1 VVLAWTSEGFS
12 GTPAVTMLLRGVDR
26 GGGRFVVLLVGAL
39 SVTSSCSLPP
49 LSGWH
54 PPARAGGHYAE
65 TGTASWYGPGFVG
78 NHTSSGEVYN
88 LGQMTAAHQTL
99 PLGTRVMVTNLEN
112 GRSVEVR
119 VNDRGPFAKSRI
131 IDLSRAA
138 AREIGLIAPG
148 TAPVRLESIDDEGP
162 PGVVA
167 YAVQAGAFQDGDK
180 ATALRADLAR
190 RFADVYLSPLDTSD
204 THYYR
209 VRVGPF
215 DRRDDALVR
224 ARALAGS
231 GFPAMVVEEVR
242 R

>member
-1 VVLAWTSEGFS
+1 
-12 GTPAVTMLLRGVDR
+12 MLRRGVDR
-26 GGGRFVVLLVGAL
+26 GGGRSAILFVGVL
-39 SVTSSCSLPP
+39 SVTSGCSLPP
-49 LSGWH
+49 LSAWH
-54 PPARAGGHYAE
+54 PPSRSSGHYAE
-65 TGTASWYGPGFVG
+65 TGTASWYGPGFIG
-78 NHTSSGEVYN
+78 NRTSSGEVYDV
-88 LGQMTAAHQTL
+88 GQMTAAHQTL

-148 TAPVRLESIDDEGP
+148 TARVSLESIDDEGP

-167 YAVQAGAFQDGDK
+167 FAVQAGAFQDGDK
-180 ATALRADLAR
+180 ATALRADLAH
-190 RFADVYLSPLDTSD
+190 RFVDVYLSQLDTSD
-204 THYYR
+204 ARYYR

-215 DRRDDALVR
+215 ERRDDAVVR

-231 GFPAMVVEEVR
+231 GFRAMVVEEVR

>member
-1 VVLAWTSEGFS
+1 V
-12 GTPAVTMLLRGVDR
+12 
-26 GGGRFVVLLVGAL
+26 GGRSAILFVGVL
-39 SVTSSCSLPP
+39 SVTSGCSLPP
-49 LSGWH
+49 LSAWH
-54 PPARAGGHYAE
+54 PPSRSGGHYAE
-65 TGTASWYGPGFVG
+65 TGTASWYGPGFIG
-78 NHTSSGEVYN
+78 NRTSSGEVYDV
-88 LGQMTAAHQTL
+88 GQMTAAHQSL

-148 TAPVRLESIDDEGP
+148 TAQVRLESIDDEGP

-167 YAVQAGAFQDGDK
+167 FAVQAGAFQDGDK
-180 ATALRADLAR
+180 AAALRADLTR
-190 RFADVYLSPLDTSD
+190 RFVDVYLSQLDTSD
-204 THYYR
+204 ARYYR

-215 DRRDDALVR
+215 ERRDDALVR

-231 GFPAMVVEEVR
+231 GFRAMVVEEVR

>member
-1 VVLAWTSEGFS
+1 M
-12 GTPAVTMLLRGVDR
+12 MLRRGVDR
-26 GGGRFVVLLVGAL
+26 GGGSSAVLFVGVL
-39 SVTSSCSLPP
+39 SVTSACSLPP
-49 LSGWH
+49 LSMWH
-54 PPARAGGHYAE
+54 PPSRSGTHYAE
-65 TGTASWYGPGFVG
+65 TGTASWYGPGFIG
-78 NHTSSGEVYN
+78 NRTSSGEVYN
-88 LGQMTAAHQTL
+88 LSQMTAAHPTL

-148 TAPVRLESIDDEGP
+148 TAQVRLESIDDDGA
-162 PGVVA
+162 PGIVA
-167 YAVQAGAFQDGDK
+167 YAVQAGAFQNGDK

-190 RFADVYLSPLDTSD
+190 RFADVYLSQLDTSD
-204 THYYR
+204 ARYYR

-215 DRRDDALVR
+215 ERRDDAVVR

-231 GFPAMVVEEVR
+231 GFRAMVVEEVR

>member
-1 VVLAWTSEGFS
+1 LTTG
-12 GTPAVTMLLRGVDR
+12 
-26 GGGRFVVLLVGAL
+26 
-39 SVTSSCSLPP
+39 CSLPP

-54 PPARAGGHYAE
+54 PPSRPGGHYVE
-65 TGTASWYGPGFVG
+65 TGTASWYGPGFTG
-78 NHTSSGEVYN
+78 NRTSSGEVYN
-88 LGQMTAAHQTL
+88 LGDMTAAHPTL

-138 AREIGLIAPG
+138 GRELGLIGPG
-148 TAPVRLESIDDEGP
+148 TAEVRVESIDGGEGP

-167 YAVQAGAFQDGDK
+167 YAVQAGAFQNSGK
-180 ATALRADLAR
+180 ATELRADLAR
-190 RFADVYLSPLDTSD
+190 RFDDVYLSELDTSD
-204 THYYR
+204 ARYYR

-215 DRRDDALVR
+215 EHRDDAVVR
-224 ARALAGS
+224 ARTLAGR
-231 GFPAMVVEEVR
+231 GFRAMVVEEVR